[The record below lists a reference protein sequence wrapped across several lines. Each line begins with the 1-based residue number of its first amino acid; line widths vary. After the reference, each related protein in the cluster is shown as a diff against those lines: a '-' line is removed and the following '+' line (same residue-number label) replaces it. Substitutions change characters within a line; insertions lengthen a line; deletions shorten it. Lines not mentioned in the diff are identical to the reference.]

1 MQGTRSGSTRGPV
14 NTSSAP
20 KDILRVGQ
28 LAIRLAEHI
37 QSGDEFKDLWIEG
50 EVVESRPSPAGHV
63 YFTLRDNVG
72 QLRCVLFATQAA
84 QIPLTPRDGAK
95 VLVHGWV
102 EFYTRDGRCQIRVD
116 DVRPAGAGDAYLRF
130 EALKRRLTAEGLFAL
145 EKKRKLPAAP
155 RRIGV
160 VTSPIGAV
168 WHDIQTVVARR
179 DPRIELIFAAAAVQG
194 GGAVESLIAALDGL
208 AQLRDVDVVIVARG
222 GGAAEDLAPF
232 NDEALVRAIARF
244 ARPVVSGVGHETD
257 VTLCDLAAD
266 VRAPTP
272 SAAAE
277 LVVPD
282 ARVGQDVA
290 ERFMRRIS
298 GRIRETM
305 VSRRRRLVEAKRL
318 IDRRAPPAKI
328 AGYRQRL
335 DDDRRA
341 FDRAVAR
348 LVPARRQRLGHAKR
362 QLDALSPLGVL
373 GRGYAIVEG
382 EDGRVRSKA
391 AQLRVGDRAKVRM
404 SDGRA
409 AVTVEGI
416 EKSA

>member
-1 MQGTRSGSTRGPV
+1 VSI
-14 NTSSAP
+14 SSAP

-50 EVVESRPSPAGHV
+50 EVVQARTSSAGHI

-72 QLRCVLFATQAA
+72 QMQCVLFATQAA

-95 VLVHGWV
+95 VLTHGWV
-102 EFYTRDGRCQIRVD
+102 EFYHRDGRCQIRVD
-116 DVRPAGAGDAYLRF
+116 DLRPAGAGDAYLRM

-145 EKKRKLPAAP
+145 ERKRPLPTAP
-155 RRIGV
+155 QRVGV

-179 DPRIELIFAAAAVQG
+179 DPRVELVFSPAAVQG
-194 GGAVESLIAALDGL
+194 AGAVESLIAALDGL
-208 AQLRDVDVVIVARG
+208 AQLRALDVVIIARG
-222 GGAAEDLAPF
+222 GGAAEELMPF

-244 ARPVVSGVGHETD
+244 SRPVVSGVGHETD
-257 VTLCDLAAD
+257 VTLCDLVAD

-282 ARVGQDVA
+282 ARVGQDSA
-290 ERFMRRIS
+290 DRLLRRIS
-298 GRIRETM
+298 GRVHETIGG
-305 VSRRRRLVEAKRL
+305 RRRRLLAAQRL
-318 IDRRAPPAKI
+318 IERRAPPARV
-328 AGYRQRL
+328 AALRQRL
-335 DDDRRA
+335 DEDRRA
-341 FDRAVAR
+341 LDRAMAR
-348 LVPARRQRLGHAKR
+348 LVPARRQRLVQAKR
-362 QLDALSPLGVL
+362 QLEALSPLNVL

-382 EDGRVRSKA
+382 SDGRVRGSVR
-391 AQLRVGDRAKVRM
+391 QLRAGERARLRM
-404 SDGRA
+404 RDGRA
-409 AVTVEGI
+409 RVAVEGV
-416 EKSA
+416 EPNARG

>member
-1 MQGTRSGSTRGPV
+1 M

-20 KDILRVGQ
+20 SHILRVGQ

-50 EVVESRPSPAGHV
+50 EVVEARPSPAGHV

-102 EFYTRDGRCQIRVD
+102 EFYTRDGRCQIRID
-116 DVRPAGAGDAYLRF
+116 DVRPAGAGDAYLRL

-145 EKKRKLPAAP
+145 EKKRKLPVAP

-168 WHDIQTVVARR
+168 WHDIQTIVARR
-179 DPRIELIFAAAAVQG
+179 DPRVELIFAAAAVQG
-194 GGAVESLIAALDGL
+194 SGAVESLIAALDGL
-208 AQLRDVDVVIVARG
+208 AQLRDLDVVIVARG

-266 VRAPTP
+266 MRAPTP

-282 ARVGQDVA
+282 ARVGQDAA
-290 ERFMRRIS
+290 ERFMRRIG
-298 GRIRETM
+298 GRMREAT
-305 VSRRRRLVEAKRL
+305 STRRRRLVEARRL
-318 IDRRAPPAKI
+318 IDRRAPAAKI

-348 LVPARRQRLGHAKR
+348 LVPARRQRLGHVKR
-362 QLDALSPLGVL
+362 QLEALSPLNVL

-382 EDGRVRSKA
+382 EDGRVRTRA
-391 AQLRVGDRAKVRM
+391 AQLRAGEHARVRM